1 MKKIITTV
9 AVLILSQCF
18 QVGLKSQAITAKIE
32 INAGEIKHFH
42 VSESGNEWILTTD
55 DRIVLWDNN
64 EKKVRWSVPHSSHFT
79 NGNNVSYP
87 SKAVISEG
95 VVYQVDKKSNAIHI
109 LDIGNGSV
117 SRKVSFPN
125 TNGYFSL
132 QSIIALDNSPNTFLV
147 PSTLLSARHDSLVTI
162 GTDKFLIKDI
172 TAMQSK
178 FTPDGNFFVTIYIHD
193 ISGRGDFTY
202 DLMVYNIDKGHF
214 TDIKKPLSKRYQETS
229 LSVKNL
235 LPSKDGKHIYRSK
248 RAGSKYSS
256 NYRIEKIFGLTKKEV
271 ASFMPTYEPLLMHYF
286 GRKDQ
291 LIVYTAKDFQ
301 FEWLFVNTE
310 TWAKTKLDLQLPE
323 ATALFNDPNGDRLFV
338 ADKNGSLWLLETSN
352 TSGQIASYNSS
363 GEAQSIKQSDLAGEV
378 AKTQT
383 NAAQSAAIKQI
394 ESSKENPR
402 TNPDYYSNLAFDY
415 SDKGMYAAAETA
427 MKKIYDINK
436 DQPVYVGYMAWFTLL
451 NNKPSEAGEL
461 AVKAYE
467 LARYGPL
474 APTIAS
480 YAYVAS
486 GDVAKGK
493 EYLKIAIGNTVET
506 KDDDDIAPDIKT
518 MKAIGYNASHFDQL
532 YTYYGQLYKSA
543 ANTRKNNLNLLDQ
556 AHKDQNPSS
565 ALFKFENVIKNEEA
579 LLAPRTEL
587 LGTAYSEATA
597 NCRSL
602 GNLDKAMKYGKKAV
616 DMLKPY
622 GKEGMLCGA
631 LVNAGH
637 AYNQAGLKDEA
648 IEYYEAG
655 LEIIN
660 RLGGETIV
668 YKDPALNGL
677 GEAYQDI
684 GEYNRALTYYEDALK
699 IAKSKG
705 QRMNIAIAQDNIAT
719 VYIEQGKN
727 IQQALNLLKQG
738 QTTYQASADQM
749 AQANNHNNMAFAY
762 MLLGNLNNAVSSF
775 KTAESLYRSL
785 NMKSNLAD
793 VNRSIGKLLIM
804 LDRKIDAIEYYKK
817 SLQYVDEA
825 ADPRTALSTYANLA
839 GAELGQEDYNNA
851 TIHAKKA
858 IDINEKLLKDA
869 KGKTKRGLRSSANN
883 TYRILSLAQFRS
895 GNFGGSF
902 EAHEKNRSRLMLEKL
917 GGGSTTT
924 VSEIQ
929 RLLEPN
935 QAIIDY
941 NLVHLHWEVN
951 SHLFPIVVTN
961 TSVKGKEFS
970 DSTLVYDL
978 KQEGEATF
986 SAYLNNERS
995 ALKQIKEFIQEK
1007 GIPDNVA
1014 QSLVRDSNLEKTIEF
1029 YRHLIKHPS
1038 VSNEVLRKSYARVF
1052 YKLLIGNLKPEL
1064 SGKTELIIIPDG
1076 PLAFLPF
1083 ETLIDDNGQY
1093 LAEVYKIKYI
1103 QSASILKKLNERN
1116 YPDSR
1121 KPLLAFGGPVFEE
1134 MSGSEVNKYRGSS
1147 GKVDF
1152 SDIQKTYYAAEENH
1166 ASMRPTY
1173 IKMGFTKMTP
1183 LPGTIYETDQIKGI
1197 VAGAELYQRDL
1208 ASENQFKSL
1217 ASSNSL
1223 KNYKVLHFATHGWAY
1238 AEIPELSTIVLGQY
1252 ASPKGNE
1259 DGYLRVP
1266 EIEKLNLQAD
1276 FVNLSA
1282 CETALGRL
1290 YSSEGVVGLT
1300 QAFLV
1305 AGAKGISVTQWT
1317 VSDEGTAIFMSEMY
1331 RKVFTQGQTFQ
1342 DAIAATK
1349 IEFIQGKYGDKFKHP
1364 DYWGPF
1370 VYYGI

>member
-9 AVLILSQCF
+9 IVLLLSQCF
-18 QVGLKSQAITAKIE
+18 QVGLKSQAITSKIE

-42 VSESGNEWILTTD
+42 ASESGNEWVLTTVD
-55 DRIVLWDNN
+55 HIVLWDDN
-64 EKKVRWSVPHSSHFT
+64 EKKVRWSVPNSNHFT
-79 NGNNVSYP
+79 NSSHVSYP

-95 VVYQVDKKSNAIHI
+95 VVYQVDKKSNAINV
-109 LDIGNGSV
+109 LDISNGSI
-117 SRKVSFPN
+117 SKKVTFPN
-125 TNGYFSL
+125 TNGYFGL
-132 QSIIALDNSPNTFLV
+132 QSIIALDNSPNTFLI
-147 PSTLLSARHDSLVTI
+147 PTTLLSARYDSLVTI
-162 GTDKFLIKDI
+162 GKNRFLLKDI

-178 FTPDGNFFVTIYIHD
+178 FTPDGKFFVVINIQD
-193 ISGRGDFTY
+193 VNGRGELVH
-202 DLMVYNIDKGHF
+202 DLQVYNIDDTHLNN
-214 TDIKKPLSKRYQETS
+214 IKRPLSKRYHETKA
-229 LSVKNL
+229 SVKVL
-235 LPSKDGKHIYRSK
+235 LPAQDGKHIYRS
-248 RAGSKYSS
+248 RNTGSIYAPKY
-256 NYRIEKIFGLTKKEV
+256 NLEKIFGLTKKEV
-271 ASFMPTYEPLLMHYF
+271 AAFTPAYTPLLMDYF
-286 GRKDQ
+286 GKKEQ

-301 FEWLFVNTE
+301 FEWLSVNTE
-310 TWAKTKLDLQLPE
+310 TWGKSKLNLQLPE
-323 ATALFNDPNGDRLFV
+323 ATSLFNDPLRDRLFV
-338 ADKNGSLWLLETSN
+338 ADKSGSLWVLEN
-352 TSGQIASYNSS
+352 NNASGQIASYNSS
-363 GEAQSIKQSDLAGEV
+363 GEAQSIKQSDLANEV

-383 NAAQSAAIKQI
+383 DAAQSAAIKQV
-394 ESSKENPR
+394 ENSRENPK
-402 TNPDYYSNLAFDY
+402 TNPDYFSNLAFDY
-415 SDKGMYAAAETA
+415 SDKGMYAAAEVA

-451 NNKPSEAGEL
+451 NNKPSEAQDL

-467 LARYGPL
+467 LARFGPL

-480 YAYVAS
+480 YAYVAT
-486 GDVAKGK
+486 GDMAKGK

-506 KDDDDIAPDIKT
+506 KDGDDIAPDIKT
-518 MKAIGYNASHFDQL
+518 MKSIGYNASQFDQL
-532 YTYYGQLYKSA
+532 YTYYAQLFKSVTQ
-543 ANTRKNNLNLLDQ
+543 TRINNLNLFDQ
-556 AHKDQNPSS
+556 AQKDQNPSS
-565 ALFKFENVIKNEEA
+565 ALLKFENAIKSEEA
-579 LLAPRTEL
+579 LLAPRSEL
-587 LGTAYSEATA
+587 LGAAYSEASA
-597 NCRSL
+597 KSRSL
-602 GNLDKAMKYGKKAV
+602 GDLNKAMKYGKKAV
-616 DMLKPY
+616 DILKPY

-637 AYNQAGLKDEA
+637 AHNQAGLKDEA
-648 IEYYEAG
+648 IAYYEAG

-677 GEAYQDI
+677 GGAYQEI

-705 QRMNIAIAQDNIAT
+705 QRMNIAIAQDNVAT

-727 IQQALNLLKQG
+727 VQQALSLLKQG
-738 QTTYQASADQM
+738 QTTYQSSADKM

-762 MLLGNLNNAVSSF
+762 MLLGDLNNAVSSF
-775 KTAESLYRSL
+775 KTAENLYRAL

-804 LDRKIDAIEYYKK
+804 LDKKIDAIEYYKK
-817 SLQYVDEA
+817 SLQYVDET

-851 TIHAKKA
+851 AIHAKKA
-858 IDINEKLLKDA
+858 IDINERLLKDA
-869 KGKTKRGLRSSANN
+869 KGKTKRGLRSSTNN

-895 GNFGGSF
+895 GNFGGAF

-917 GGGSTTT
+917 GGGTTAT

-929 RLLEPN
+929 RYLEPN

-961 TSVKGKEFS
+961 SSVRGKEFS

-986 SAYLNNERS
+986 SAYLNHERS
-995 ALKQIKEFIQEK
+995 ALKQIREFIQEK

-1029 YRHLIKHPS
+1029 YRYLIKHPS
-1038 VSNEVLRKSYARVF
+1038 PSNEVLRKSYARVF
-1052 YKLLIGNLKPEL
+1052 YKLLVGSLKTEL
-1064 SGKTELIIIPDG
+1064 SGKTELVIIPDG

-1093 LAEVYKIKYI
+1093 LAEIYKIKYI

-1147 GKVDF
+1147 GQVDF
-1152 SDIQKTYYAAEENH
+1152 SDIQKTYYAAEENN

-1197 VAGAELYQRDL
+1197 VAGAELYQRDA

-1217 ASSNSL
+1217 ASANSL

-1238 AEIPELSTIVLGQY
+1238 GEIPELSTIVLGQY

-1331 RKVFTQGQTFQ
+1331 RKVFTRGQTFQ

-1349 IEFIQGKYGDKFKHP
+1349 VEFIQGKYGDKFKHP